1 MELVEAVIYAI
12 IVVLAL
18 FNWRNIINNGEK
30 ALKAAVYCYTV
41 ITISLIVGGVAFLA
55 HSPIMTLLYWSGA
68 AYITYAAGH
77 EIYTIGY
84 LNGKNEND

>member
-1 MELVEAVIYAI
+1 MEMVGAVIYAI
-12 IVVLAL
+12 VAL
-18 FNWRNIINNGEK
+18 LPLWNWRNIINNGEN

-41 ITISLIVGGVAFLA
+41 ITISLIVGGVAFLPY
-55 HSPIMTLLYWSGA
+55 SPIMSVLYWA
-68 AYITYAAGH
+68 AAVYTTYAAGH